1 METRRRADAV
11 VRTRKLLDMKGYS
24 NDRERCNIVIKEWQ
38 MAVGL
43 YLKVVKVAR
52 ASR

>member
-11 VRTRKLLDMKGYS
+11 VRTRRLLDMKGYS
-24 NDRERCNIVIKEWQ
+24 KDCERWNIVIKEWQ
-38 MAVGL
+38 MTAGL
-43 YLKVVKVAR
+43 HLKVVKVAR